1 MAANFQTNN
10 YQKYFLNF
18 VALYNKRPDL
28 KAYTEILL
36 SIVTIGIFIVFA
48 IKPTLVTIAEL
59 ITKINEQQ
67 QTSDNM
73 DTKIKNLGI
82 AQNLYTREQSNINLL
97 NQAVPSG
104 PDVANYVRQIEG
116 VMKKENITPLTMS
129 VDQVD
134 VLAASTSAT
143 PTTATPPNPASASI
157 TISMNGTYAPLL
169 ALIEDIESLRR
180 PASLSKLSFSVSQ
193 VDKNTQVLNLTLS
206 AHAPFEQ

>member
-1 MAANFQTNN
+1 MAANWQTNN

-48 IKPTLVTIAEL
+48 IKPTLVTIAQL

-67 QTSDNM
+67 QTSNDM

-82 AQNLYTREQSNINLL
+82 AQNLYSREQSNINLL
-97 NQAVPSG
+97 NQAVPTG

-116 VMKKENITPLTMS
+116 VMKKENVTPLTMS
-129 VDQVD
+129 IDQVN
-134 VLAASTSAT
+134 VLAASISAT
-143 PTTATPPNPASASI
+143 QVTTANPAAANI
-157 TISMNGTYAPLL
+157 TISINGGYTPLL
-169 ALIEDIESLRR
+169 ALLQDIESLRR
-180 PASLSKLSFSVSQ
+180 PASLSKLSFSVTQ
-193 VDKNTQVLNLTLS
+193 VDKNTQVLNLTIS